1 MGFDLL
7 PAESHAPATIDSGL
21 PGNDDAA
28 AGGASG
34 APENGGTDGSGGTPT
49 SANGG
54 TAGSAATTSESGG
67 GFVGAGGT
75 ASGGA
80 TSVDAS
86 APDSASGGARAS
98 GGAAGHGGASEA
110 GPATSCASGG
120 AALEVWS
127 FDSTVEGWAFWP
139 NLGTGTLSWTST
151 NGNPSAGALALD
163 VQTGSG
169 LLGWIV
175 LDAPAPDLS
184 GQTGSVWVWL
194 DSAATL
200 DVKLY
205 VQSNPQYSWA
215 DGGGVTLAPKT
226 WTCLTI
232 DFGNPVYAHM
242 KYDPSMVVRYGIELA
257 GNGPLTLYVDQFSY

>member
-1 MGFDLL
+1 M
-7 PAESHAPATIDSGL
+7 
-21 PGNDDAA
+21 
-28 AGGASG
+28 
-34 APENGGTDGSGGTPT
+34 
-49 SANGG
+49 
-54 TAGSAATTSESGG
+54 SGG
-67 GFVGAGGT
+67 GSNNAGGT

-86 APDSASGGARAS
+86 MPDAASGGTPAS
-98 GGAAGHGGASEA
+98 GGSVGSDGALDA
-110 GPATSCASGG
+110 GPAPSCANG
-120 AALEVWS
+120 AAALNVWP

-151 NGNPSAGALALD
+151 TGNPSAGALALD

-175 LDAPAPDLS
+175 LDAPAPNLS
-184 GQTGSVWVWL
+184 GQTGAVWVWL

-200 DVKLY
+200 GAKLY

-215 DGGGVTLAPKT
+215 DGGFVTLSPKT

-232 DFGNPVYAHM
+232 DFSNPVFAHM
-242 KYDPSMVVRYGIELA
+242 KYDASMVVRYGIELT
-257 GNGPLTLYVDQFSY
+257 GTGPLTLYVDQFSY